1 MRADRKKNKKKY
13 KKSVDKLKTAAYNR
27 SIERRKA
34 DRKKNKKKK
43 FKKSVDKQKTLA
55 YNKSIERHS
64 T

>member
-1 MRADRKKNKKKY
+1 MDIKKF
-13 KKSVDKLKTAAYNR
+13 KKSVDKLKSAAYNK
-27 SIERRKA
+27 SIERRRA
-34 DRKKNKKKK
+34 DRKKNKKK

>member
-1 MRADRKKNKKKY
+1 MRADRKKN
-13 KKSVDKLKTAAYNR
+13 
-27 SIERRKA
+27 
-34 DRKKNKKKK
+34 KKK